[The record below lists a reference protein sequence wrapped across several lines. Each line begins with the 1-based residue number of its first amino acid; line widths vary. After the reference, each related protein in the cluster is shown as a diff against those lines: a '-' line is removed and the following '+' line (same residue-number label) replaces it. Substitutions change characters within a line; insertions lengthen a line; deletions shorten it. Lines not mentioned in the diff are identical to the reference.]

1 MGDSLITVVAIILA
15 AVLMFIFPLMSISDR
30 TDDISQLS
38 VQTATNDF
46 VNEVAQTGILE
57 GSEYDAFLQT
67 LTATGNSFDVEM
79 ELKVLDENPGKKV
92 TQASA
97 DKIGENVY
105 YSKYTSQLLDEMYYP
120 AGHSKEGESK
130 KMPLKEGDQFAI
142 TVKNT
147 NTTIAQTLR
156 NFFYRVTG
164 NDTAN
169 IAARHSAVVTVNGK

>member
-67 LTATGNSFDVEM
+67 LAATGNSFDVEM

-92 TQASA
+92 TQAAA

-105 YSKYTSQLLDEMYYP
+105 YSKYTSQLLGEMYKSD
-120 AGHSKEGESK
+120 GTSD
-130 KMPLKEGDQFAI
+130 KMTLKEGDNFAV

>member
-1 MGDSLITVVAIILA
+1 MGDSLITIVAIVLA
-15 AVLMFIFPLMSISDR
+15 AVLMFIFPLMSVSDR

-46 VNEVAQTGILE
+46 VNDVAQTGILE

-67 LTATGNSFDVEM
+67 LAATGNSFDVEM

-92 TQASA
+92 TQAAA

-105 YSKYTSQLLDEMYYP
+105 YSKYTSQLLEEMYHTTGAN
-120 AGHSKEGESK
+120 AGDSK
-130 KMPLKEGDQFAI
+130 KMLLKEGDNFAV

-164 NDTAN
+164 NDSAN

>member
-92 TQASA
+92 TQAAA

-105 YSKYTSQLLDEMYYP
+105 YSKYTSQLLGEMYND
-120 AGHSKEGESK
+120 GTGNSQ
-130 KMPLKEGDQFAI
+130 KMKLKEGDQFVV

>member
-105 YSKYTSQLLDEMYYP
+105 YSKYTSQLLGEMYDDD
-120 AGHSKEGESK
+120 GDSQ
-130 KMPLKEGDQFAI
+130 KMTLKEGDNFAV

>member
-1 MGDSLITVVAIILA
+1 
-15 AVLMFIFPLMSISDR
+15 
-30 TDDISQLS
+30 
-38 VQTATNDF
+38 
-46 VNEVAQTGILE
+46 
-57 GSEYDAFLQT
+57 
-67 LTATGNSFDVEM
+67 M

-92 TQASA
+92 TQAAA

-105 YSKYTSQLLDEMYYP
+105 YSKYTSQLISEMYDETS
-120 AGHSKEGESK
+120 GDGQ
-130 KMPLKEGDQFAI
+130 KMVLKEGDQFAV

-156 NFFYRVTG
+156 NFFYKVTG

>member
-15 AVLMFIFPLMSISDR
+15 AVLMFIFPLMSVSER

-46 VNEVAQTGILE
+46 VNDVAQTGILD
-57 GSEYDAFLQT
+57 GSEYDAFMQT
-67 LTATGNSFDVEM
+67 LTATGNSFDIEM

-92 TQASA
+92 TQAAA

-105 YSKYTSQLLDEMYYP
+105 YSKYTSQLMSEMYDD
-120 AGHSKEGESK
+120 ASGDGI
-130 KMPLKEGDQFAI
+130 KMILKEGDQFAV

-156 NFFYRVTG
+156 NFFYKVTG
-164 NDTAN
+164 NDSAN

>member
-15 AVLMFIFPLMSISDR
+15 AVLMFIFPLMSVSDR

-105 YSKYTSQLLDEMYYP
+105 YSKYTSQLLGEMYK
-120 AGHSKEGESK
+120 ADGTTD
-130 KMPLKEGDQFAI
+130 KMKLKEGDQFAV

>member
-67 LTATGNSFDVEM
+67 LAATGNSFDVEM

-105 YSKYTSQLLDEMYYP
+105 YSKYTSQLLGEMYEDD
-120 AGHSKEGESK
+120 GTSD
-130 KMPLKEGDQFAI
+130 KMTLKEGDNFAV

>member
-1 MGDSLITVVAIILA
+1 MGDSLITVVAIVLA

-46 VNEVAQTGILE
+46 VNEVAQTGLLE

-92 TQASA
+92 TQAAA

-105 YSKYTSQLLDEMYYP
+105 YSKYTSQLLGEMYDETS
-120 AGHSKEGESK
+120 GDSQ
-130 KMPLKEGDQFAI
+130 KMKLKEGDQFAV

>member
-30 TDDISQLS
+30 TDDISQQT

-57 GSEYDAFLQT
+57 GSEYDSFLQT

-92 TQASA
+92 TQAAA

-105 YSKYTSQLLDEMYYP
+105 YSKYTSQLIDEMYD
-120 AGHSKEGESK
+120 GTSGSSK
-130 KMPLKEGDQFAI
+130 KMLLKEGDNFGV

-164 NDTAN
+164 NENAV
-169 IAARHSAVVTVNGK
+169 IAASHSAVVTVNGK

>member
-1 MGDSLITVVAIILA
+1 MGDSLITIVAIILA
-15 AVLMFIFPLMSISDR
+15 AVLMFIFPLMSVSER

-57 GSEYDAFLQT
+57 GNEYDAFLQT

-92 TQASA
+92 TQAAA

-105 YSKYTSQLLDEMYYP
+105 YSKYTSQLISEMYDETS
-120 AGHSKEGESK
+120 GDGQ
-130 KMPLKEGDQFAI
+130 KMVLKEGDQFAV

-156 NFFYRVTG
+156 NFFYKVTG

>member
-15 AVLMFIFPLMSISDR
+15 AVLMFIFPLMSVSDR

-92 TQASA
+92 TQAAA

-105 YSKYTSQLLDEMYYP
+105 YSKYTSQLINEMYK
-120 AGHSKEGESK
+120 ADGTAD
-130 KMPLKEGDQFAI
+130 KMVLKEGDNFSV

-156 NFFYRVTG
+156 NFFYKVTG
-164 NDTAN
+164 NDTAS